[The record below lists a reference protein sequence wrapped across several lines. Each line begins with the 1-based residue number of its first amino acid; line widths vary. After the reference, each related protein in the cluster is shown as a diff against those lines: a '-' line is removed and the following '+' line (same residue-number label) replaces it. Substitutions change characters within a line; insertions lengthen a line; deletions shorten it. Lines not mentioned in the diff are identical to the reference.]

1 MDPKVTRHVS
11 TNLEELNEKIARLLK
26 DPAEAIE
33 FASINIDAMTL
44 PQLKAFAEEGTLEKK
59 SKISVVM
66 LIKSSM

>member
-11 TNLEELNEKIARLLK
+11 TNLEELDEKIAQLVK

-44 PQLKAFAEEGTLEKK
+44 PQLKTFAEEGIFEKPEQ
-59 SKISVVM
+59 ISVE
-66 LIKSSM
+66 